1 VDIST
6 PSTPPRDAT
15 LMSSPRRNTLK
26 DQLGEFVRLLTGW
39 ILAFVMLIPALII
52 TLADKIT
59 MWRIRRRG
67 GIN

>member
-1 VDIST
+1 VAISIR
-6 PSTPPRDAT
+6 STPPRDAT
-15 LMSSPRRNTLK
+15 LMSSPRRNTLM
-26 DQLGEFVRLLTGW
+26 DQIGDLTRLLTGW

-67 GIN
+67 GID